1 MKQDKT
7 RRRRQTGQAA
17 VECALALPVLLLLI
31 VNTVNFGTYLFA
43 WISVANAAR
52 TGAQYATTGGVSLGG
67 GSPSAATV
75 QTMVVDDLKGLPNYS
90 ATQVCVS
97 ASNSATVSCNTG
109 SAPAGTPP
117 AVDTAEGSPS
127 AITYVIGAV
136 DVTYTYSP
144 LIPIWRFAT
153 LPASSV
159 HRQARMRIL
168 Q

>member
-7 RRRRQTGQAA
+7 RRRRQAGQAA

-67 GSPSAATV
+67 GGSPSAATV
-75 QTMVVDDLKGLPNYS
+75 QTMVVNDLKGLPNYT

-97 ASNSATVSCNTG
+97 ASNSTTVSCNTG

-117 AVDTAEGSPS
+117 AVDTAEGSP
-127 AITYVIGAV
+127 AVTFLIGAV

-144 LIPIWRFAT
+144 LIPIWSFAT
-153 LPASSV
+153 LPSSSV

>member
-7 RRRRQTGQAA
+7 RRSGRTGQAA

-31 VNTVNFGTYLFA
+31 INAVNFGTYLYA

-52 TGAQYATTGGVSLGG
+52 TGAQYATTAGVSLAGG
-67 GSPSAATV
+67 GSPSAGTV
-75 QTMVVDDLKGLPNYS
+75 QTMVVNDLKGLPNYT

-109 SAPAGTPP
+109 SAPSTAPP
-117 AVDTAEGSPS
+117 AADTAEGSP
-127 AITYVIGAV
+127 AITYIIGAV

-144 LIPIWRFAT
+144 LIPIWNFAT
-153 LPASSV
+153 LPSSSV